1 MKRRDFLRAA
11 AASAVAACAPT
22 TTPTASGDVVA
33 AMSLERK
40 VGQLMSV
47 AFHGPKI
54 TSSLE
59 GMIRDRGVGGV
70 ILYSE
75 IFTDAAGLAKLVADL
90 DRIAR
95 DAKSLPLFFEVDQ
108 EGGPVIRINKGA
120 TILPGQMALAATADP
135 ERSVRTAATIAGAE
149 LRALGVNWNFAPVA
163 DVNDEPTNPIISNR
177 SFSSDP
183 ARVSSLVTATVQ
195 AYGAAGFFCCAKH
208 FPGHGSTT
216 TDSHTGL
223 PKIEVDR
230 ATLDRIELPP
240 FRAAIAAGVPA
251 IMSAHIVVPALDA
264 TPELPVTLSK
274 AVMTDLVRNTLGFRG
289 IVVTDDLEMGALKNV
304 GEAAAGLR
312 ALEAG
317 ADYLLFRFDESGQ
330 LEGHPLITEA
340 ARSGSPAAP
349 RIDESVRRGVVS
361 QGPLGNPRGRP
372 RPLPP

>member
-11 AASAVAACAPT
+11 AASALAACAPT
-22 TTPTASGDVVA
+22 TTTPGPSPDVVA
-33 AMSLERK
+33 GMSLERR

-47 AFHGPKI
+47 AFHGTRI

-59 GMIRDRGVGGV
+59 AMIRERGIGGV
-70 ILYSE
+70 VLYSE
-75 IFTDAAGLAKLVADL
+75 NFTDAASLAKLVADL

-95 DAKSLPLFFEVDQ
+95 DAKSLPLFFEIDQ

-135 ERSVRTAATIAGAE
+135 ERSVRTAASISAAE

-183 ARVSSLVTATVQ
+183 ARVAALTSAAVH
-195 AYGAAGFFCCAKH
+195 AYAAAGFFCCAKH

-223 PKIEVDR
+223 PKIEADR
-230 ATLDRIELPP
+230 ATLDRLELPP

-251 IMSAHIVVPALDA
+251 IMSAHIVVPAFDA

-274 AVMTDLVRNTLGFRG
+274 AVMTDLLRNTLGFDG
-289 IVVTDDLEMGALKNV
+289 LVVTDDLEMGALKNI

-312 ALEAG
+312 AGPARAG
-317 ADYLLFRFDESGQ
+317 
-330 LEGHPLITEA
+330 
-340 ARSGSPAAP
+340 
-349 RIDESVRRGVVS
+349 
-361 QGPLGNPRGRP
+361 
-372 RPLPP
+372 